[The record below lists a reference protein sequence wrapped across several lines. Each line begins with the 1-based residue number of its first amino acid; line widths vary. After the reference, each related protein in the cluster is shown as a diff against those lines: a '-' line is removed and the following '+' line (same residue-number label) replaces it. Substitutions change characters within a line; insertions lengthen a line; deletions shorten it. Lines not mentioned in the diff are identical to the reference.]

1 MRVGYWILSL
11 AVVIVGF
18 LTGFSIG
25 TLIFPIGIALLALG
39 PVRGRPRLFWPVLL
53 GVIGFELGYLL
64 FAPLTCTASTT
75 IPAGAA
81 ETVCQSILGPEY
93 RAPGIGNPPT
103 DLARL
108 VGAIAVAAS
117 LGATWIALTVTS
129 AAMNE
134 ADDPEPLHRDV
145 GKHRS

>member
-1 MRVGYWILSL
+1 MGYWIFSL
-11 AVVIVGF
+11 AVLIVGF

-64 FAPLTCTASTT
+64 FAPLTCTASAT

-81 ETVCQSILGPEY
+81 ETICQSILGPEY

-108 VGAIAVAAS
+108 AGVITATASAAVA
-117 LGATWIALTVTS
+117 WIALSVTRRR
-129 AAMNE
+129 A
-134 ADDPEPLHRDV
+134 P
-145 GKHRS
+145 G